1 MIVLLQS
8 SMPRQKSHTKDDL
21 VASAMHRFWQYGYE
35 ATSLDDLVKATG
47 VSRHGI
53 YSDVGN
59 KERLYLASFEAY
71 QILIVTPALEGLESA
86 DAGLAEIQAYFE
98 TQIALAESI
107 GLPGPGCLAANAM
120 TETAPHNKDVANQVD
135 AHNARLTAGFLNAL
149 KTAATG
155 LPMLEQKKL
164 ARFLTVTA
172 QGLWSM
178 SRTVGD
184 AKQLREYVSTL
195 MLLIEGRIE
204 R

>member
-1 MIVLLQS
+1 
-8 SMPRQKSHTKDDL
+8 
-21 VASAMHRFWQYGYE
+21 MHRFWQYGYE
-35 ATSLDDLVKATG
+35 ATSLDDLVRATG

-71 QILIVTPALEGLESA
+71 QKLIVTPALEGLESA
-86 DAGLAEIQAYFE
+86 NSSLTEIQAYFE

-107 GLPGPGCLAANAM
+107 GLPGPGCLVANAM
-120 TETAPHNKDVANQVD
+120 TETAPHNTDVAKQVK
-135 AHNARLTAGFLNAL
+135 AHNARLTVGFLNAL
-149 KTAATG
+149 KKAAPS
-155 LPMLEQKKL
+155 LRSREQKKL

-178 SRTVGD
+178 SRTVDD

-195 MLLIEGRIE
+195 MLLIEERIK

>member
-1 MIVLLQS
+1 
-8 SMPRQKSHTKDDL
+8 MPRQKSHTKDDL
-21 VASAMHRFWQYGYE
+21 VASAMRRFWRYGYE
-35 ATSLDDLVKATG
+35 ATSLDDLVRATG

-71 QILIVTPALEGLESA
+71 QKLIVTPALEGLESA
-86 DAGLAEIQAYFE
+86 KSSLTEIQAYFE

-107 GLPGPGCLAANAM
+107 GLPGPGCFAANAM
-120 TETAPHNKDVANQVD
+120 TEMAPHNEDVANQVD

-149 KTAATG
+149 KKAAPSIS
-155 LPMLEQKKL
+155 LQEQMKL

-178 SRTVGD
+178 SRTVDD

-195 MLLIEGRIE
+195 MLLIEERIVG
-204 R
+204 

>member
-1 MIVLLQS
+1 
-8 SMPRQKSHTKDDL
+8 MPRKKSHTKDDL

-35 ATSLDDLVKATG
+35 ATSLDDLVRATG

-59 KERLYLASFEAY
+59 KERLYLAGLEAY
-71 QILIVTPALEGLESA
+71 QKLIVTPALEGLESV
-86 DAGLAEIQAYFE
+86 DSGLAEIKSYFE

-107 GLPGPGCLAANAM
+107 GLPGPGCLVANAM
-120 TETAPHNKDVANQVD
+120 TETAPHNTAVAKQVE
-135 AHNARLTAGFLNAL
+135 AHNARLTAGFLKAL
-149 KTAATG
+149 KKAAPS
-155 LPMLEQKKL
+155 LPLREQKKL

-178 SRTVGD
+178 SRTVDD
-184 AKQLREYVSTL
+184 AKQLREYVLTL
-195 MLLIEGRIE
+195 MLLIEERIE